1 MATIT
6 LTEETFEATVLG
18 EGITIIDF
26 WAEWCGPCKMF
37 GPVFEK
43 ASEGHPNIKFA
54 KVDTEAEQGLAAAL
68 HIQSIPTLML
78 FRDGILLFN
87 QAGALPA
94 HSLEQILTSA
104 EELNMDE
111 VRAEIEM
118 LEKDNQKQ
126 LGSPHGGLHLS
137 TCRSLPTYRF
147 NWSNFHNRVRLP
159 SSAFPRARSCKYLN
173 LGNRPNGSYCGRR
186 QTHMCHC
193 CRRHHL
199 VLGRQHV

>member
-43 ASEGHPNIKFA
+43 ASEGHPAITFA
-54 KVDTEAEQGLAAAL
+54 KVDTEAQQGLAAAL
-68 HIQSIPTLML
+68 QIQSIPTLML

-111 VRAEIEM
+111 VRAEMEV
-118 LEKDNQKQ
+118 LERDNNK
-126 LGSPHGGLHLS
+126 
-137 TCRSLPTYRF
+137 
-147 NWSNFHNRVRLP
+147 
-159 SSAFPRARSCKYLN
+159 
-173 LGNRPNGSYCGRR
+173 
-186 QTHMCHC
+186 
-193 CRRHHL
+193 
-199 VLGRQHV
+199 